1 MICTDILARGID
13 LPDVRLVVNLD
24 SAKTQE
30 EYLHR
35 SGRASRWAHNPGL
48 VVNFEQKGQQT
59 SVEDVVTKIKELVKE
74 KDCVRV
80 DTRMAKENAVS
91 DQNVKNIENIEL
103 CEQVY
108 KR

>member
-1 MICTDILARGID
+1 M
-13 LPDVRLVVNLD
+13 
-24 SAKTQE
+24 
-30 EYLHR
+30 
-35 SGRASRWAHNPGL
+35 
-48 VVNFEQKGQQT
+48 
-59 SVEDVVTKIKELVKE
+59 VTKVKELVKE